1 MTFEGKFESNETT
14 FAELERKLKLTT
26 SRLAKKKQEYL
37 DNKEKKDLVAELTRL
52 ESYLRTRQ
60 LKYDFANKEL
70 QNEID
75 R

>member
-26 SRLAKKKQEYL
+26 SRLAKKKQEHL

-60 LKYDFANKEL
+60 LKYDFASKEL
-70 QNEID
+70 
-75 R
+75 